1 MLALE
6 QETEMSLFK
15 YSQEIQ
21 FLRQLILD
29 GNWSQVENLLKA
41 VSRKGKFDLNR
52 GIFHIKKQSYL
63 EILAGANI
71 DKNNL
76 QWVVKELQPHCDEE
90 TFH

>member
-1 MLALE
+1 
-6 QETEMSLFK
+6 MSLFK

-52 GIFHIKKQSYL
+52 GIFYIKKQSYL

-76 QWVVKELQPHCDEE
+76 QWVVKEL
-90 TFH
+90 

>member
-1 MLALE
+1 
-6 QETEMSLFK
+6 MSLFK

>member
-1 MLALE
+1 
-6 QETEMSLFK
+6 MSLFK

-52 GIFHIKKQSYL
+52 GIFHLKK
-63 EILAGANI
+63 
-71 DKNNL
+71 
-76 QWVVKELQPHCDEE
+76 
-90 TFH
+90 

>member
-6 QETEMSLFK
+6 QETNLSLFK

-29 GNWSQVENLLKA
+29 GNWAQVENLLKA

-52 GIFHIKKQSYL
+52 GIFYLKKQSYL
-63 EILAGANI
+63 EILAGQNI

>member
-6 QETEMSLFK
+6 QETNLSLFK

-29 GNWSQVENLLKA
+29 GNWAQVENLLKA

-52 GIFHIKKQSYL
+52 GILYLKKQSYL
-63 EILAGANI
+63 EILAGQNI

>member
-6 QETEMSLFK
+6 QEADISLFK

-41 VSRKGKFDLNR
+41 VSRKGKFDINR
-52 GIFHIKKQSYL
+52 GIFYIKKQTYL
-63 EILAGANI
+63 EILAG
-71 DKNNL
+71 
-76 QWVVKELQPHCDEE
+76 P
-90 TFH
+90 